1 MSGFAPDAGVPSR
14 HGRHRIHRCRHAI
27 RRRVERIACRRG
39 AHRAGARAVH
49 CREPRGP
56 ERAARILYSTV
67 NGGDFAISPF
77 AISPFAISPFAFS
90 PFAFSR
96 AAMRP
101 KMPARKTRRKQ
112 TSAVQK
118 VSCGQSGKS
127 LDGSK
132 QRSG

>member
-1 MSGFAPDAGVPSR
+1 M
-14 HGRHRIHRCRHAI
+14 
-27 RRRVERIACRRG
+27 
-39 AHRAGARAVH
+39 H
-49 CREPRGP
+49 CREPRGS

-77 AISPFAISPFAFS
+77 AISPFAIS